1 MNCVEEKRRRKIC
14 NYFFF
19 VGMDP
24 QKIGNP
30 RVDIPHNNADEEQC
44 MIYQE
49 FLLDPSLSVQQ
60 LLAESQAEIVDF
72 ARFEIGEELDEEP
85 TLKSAQTCV

>member
-1 MNCVEEKRRRKIC
+1 MKKGNDNCV
-14 NYFFF
+14 FF

-30 RVDIPHNNADEEQC
+30 RIDEPQNNVDEEQC

-60 LLAESQAEIVDF
+60 LLAEAHAEIVDF
-72 ARFEIGEELDEEP
+72 ARFEIGEELDEES
-85 TLKSAQTCV
+85 TLKSVQTCG

>member
-1 MNCVEEKRRRKIC
+1 MDWKKKKRKKYSC
-14 NYFFF
+14 FFLI
-19 VGMDP
+19 GMDP

-30 RVDIPHNNADEEQC
+30 QVDEPHNNVDEEPC

-60 LLAESQAEIVDF
+60 LLVETETEIIDF
-72 ARFEIGEELDEEP
+72 ARFEVGENLDEEP
-85 TLKSAQTCV
+85 TLESVQTCG